1 MEPTVS
7 MEEFARDPIKW
18 LEQARAKEENFL
30 ISDHGELIAQ
40 VTPFPVPDPTA
51 IDRLREMTMSYGD
64 VLSPAWEA
72 EPETSK

>member
-1 MEPTVS
+1 MEAEMEPTVS

-40 VTPFPVPDPTA
+40 VIPIRPQL
-51 IDRLREMTMSYGD
+51 IDC
-64 VLSPAWEA
+64 V
-72 EPETSK
+72 K